1 MAHRKLVK
9 HVHELGHLHEFTFSC
24 CQRRPLLTNDD
35 WRERLARSLDQ
46 ANETY
51 RFQLV
56 AFVFMP
62 EHVHVHLLTF
72 PLEDQPRF
80 GPYLANIKQP
90 CSKQIKEVLVRHES
104 SLVEQL
110 TVREREGKYCFR
122 FWQEGP
128 GFDRNLF
135 SQDAILASIDYIHKN
150 PVERDLCQRATDWN
164 WSSARYYLNDPPR
177 QQDVR
182 LPFIHGPPPGLFD

>member
-9 HVHELGHLHEFTFSC
+9 HVHEPGHLHEFTFSC
-24 CQRRPLLTNDD
+24 YQRRPLLTNDD

-46 ANETY
+46 ANETC

-62 EHVHVHLLTF
+62 EHVHLLTF
-72 PLEDQPRF
+72 PLEEQPRF

-90 CSKQIKEVLVRHES
+90 FSKQIKEILVRHES
-104 SLVEQL
+104 RLVERL
-110 TVREREGKYCFR
+110 TVREREGKNCFR
-122 FWQEGP
+122 FWQEGA

-135 SQDAILASIDYIHKN
+135 TRDAILASIDYIHKN
-150 PVERDLCQRATDWN
+150 PVERELCIRATDWK
-164 WSSARYYLNDPPR
+164 WSSARYYLNDPPC
-177 QQDVR
+177 QQDAS
-182 LPFIHGPPPGLFD
+182 LPFIHGPPPELLD